1 MILPFLAP
9 RYATNTMFGEAL
21 DGPLANLVVRNW
33 GQMIFASGLLL
44 IWAAYDPASRTPILL
59 FSIFGKLT
67 FIGLVVREG
76 GRWAKKSA
84 MVAAIGDLGL
94 VALFVWYLLV
104 T

>member
-1 MILPFLAP
+1 MSWIVVNIDWVLIVAGVLTASMILPFLAP

-67 FIGLVVREG
+67 FISL
-76 GRWAKKSA
+76 
-84 MVAAIGDLGL
+84 I
-94 VALFVWYLLV
+94 
-104 T
+104 